1 MSAISLPLVG
11 NTEAGYY
18 GSASDVQ
25 PFGRINPTP
34 LPTRTP
40 SKKPPLV
47 KIGRRFFVVDAGN
60 AVNEYNNK
68 KPLNNLLKPLYI
80 HINMGYNCACFE
92 CINSELRVEAS

>member
-1 MSAISLPLVG
+1 MNGIG
-11 NTEAGYY
+11 
-18 GSASDVQ
+18 
-25 PFGRINPTP
+25 INPTP

-60 AVNEYNNK
+60 AVNEHGNK
-68 KPLNNLLKPLYI
+68 KPLNNLLKTLYI
-80 HINMGYNCACFE
+80 PINIGHNYSCFK